1 MEIHFTGETMNILVA
16 LFFIVFSAAHFAR
29 IDCVPLLKSSCTK
42 SFAQESGAR
51 QSRDAILAAF
61 NKSKRKIKEKYGIR
75 TELFVEIRSVPAIRK
90 ESKDYAGVYEVNAV
104 GYVLNLQIGT
114 NGEIEADGYEPAQMN
129 VGVAR
134 RFTLKDAKIEDAMLT
149 ATKVYD
155 DGSAEKFEGLFLN
168 RTETSS
174 RRTGVINTFGL
185 GVIGQRVKI
194 AGGLNLDKLFYQLKY
209 WP

>member
-1 MEIHFTGETMNILVA
+1 MNTLSVI
-16 LFFIVFSAAHFAR
+16 FFIVFFGASFAR
-29 IDCVPLLKSSCTK
+29 IDLSPLPAINSIK

-51 QSRDAILAAF
+51 QRRDAILAAF

-75 TELFVEIRSVPAIRK
+75 TELFVEIRSVPAIKK
-90 ESKDYAGVYEVNAV
+90 EIKDYAGVYEVNDL
-104 GYVLNLQIGT
+104 GYVLNLRTGT
-114 NGEIEADGYEPAQMN
+114 NGRIEANGYEPVQSNA
-129 VGVAR
+129 GVAR

-174 RRTGVINTFGL
+174 RRTGVSNSFGL
-185 GVIGQRVKI
+185 GVIGQQVKI
-194 AGGLNLDKLFYQLKY
+194 IDGIVLDKLFYQLKQR
-209 WP
+209 P